1 MEYLVIKARRIA
13 KNSLLLFLAQ
23 AYSTLTLFI
32 YIPLLTRYLGQEN
45 YGRYNYAYAFVGLFQ
60 VLAFFGTHQ
69 ILIRETA
76 RDKEKAGLYFG
87 NLLIIKLVLTAITM
101 ALILFAANLRGFSP
115 EDRLIIYICA
125 AEMMIRIYA
134 NANVA
139 VFRAFQR
146 MEYEFLLLFIDRSV
160 ALIGI
165 LLVIYFRLGLIAVF
179 LAFLASAVMRG
190 IVSFSISLTKFVKPR
205 LELQFSL
212 WKYFLAAA
220 MPIGMSLGIR
230 RIYERQGTV
239 ILEGTRNIAEV
250 GLFAGALRIYQL
262 TNLAASSL
270 VGALFPIFSELATSS
285 AERLIKVYQT
295 GLKFLLLLSL
305 PICGVIIFWA
315 DDLTRVILGPEFVK
329 TSMALRIL
337 APAIILSFLGYL
349 SSSLLR
355 SADQQGKDTM
365 NWGLS
370 LMINL
375 LLNLLLTPRYGFTG
389 TALALLI
396 SEAIFSSLGLI
407 MATRYISPVSTR
419 EVFLGP
425 LACGLVS
432 GVIVLALQRFI
443 SPTSFI
449 AGAIVYLS
457 SIYVLGILN
466 EREKRLIREL
476 VVAAAPWRGSP

>member
-1 MEYLVIKARRIA
+1 MIKARRIA
-13 KNSLLLFLAQ
+13 KNSLVLFLAQ

-32 YIPLLTRYLGQEN
+32 YIPLLTRYLGREN
-45 YGRYNYAYAFVGLFQ
+45 YGRYSYAYAFVGLFQ
-60 VLAFFGTHQ
+60 VLAFLGTHQ

-76 RDKEKAGLYFG
+76 RDKEKASLYFG
-87 NLLIIKLVLTAITM
+87 NLLVIKLILTALTM
-101 ALILFAANLRGFSP
+101 ALILFAANLRGFTS

-139 VFRAFQR
+139 IYRAFQR
-146 MEYEFLLLFIDRSV
+146 MEYELLLVFIERSV

-165 LLVIYFRLGLIAVF
+165 LSVIYFRLGLVAIF
-179 LAFLASAVMRG
+179 LAFLASAAVDG

-205 LELQFSL
+205 LGLQLSL
-212 WKYFLAAA
+212 WKYFLAAGI
-220 MPIGMSLGIR
+220 PIGISLATQ

-239 ILEGTRNIAEV
+239 ILEGTRNLAEV
-250 GLFAGALRIYQL
+250 GLFAGALRMYQL
-262 TNLAASSL
+262 TNQTAFSLA
-270 VGALFPIFSELATSS
+270 GALFPVFSELAISS
-285 AERLIKVYQT
+285 GERLTRAYQT
-295 GLKFLLLLSL
+295 SLKFLLLLSL
-305 PICGVIIFWA
+305 PTCGFIMLWA
-315 DDLTRVILGPEFVK
+315 DDLARIILGPEFAK

-337 APAIILSFLGYL
+337 APAIIFSFPGYL
-349 SSSLLR
+349 SSFLLR
-355 SADQQGKDTM
+355 SADHQGKDTID
-365 NWGLS
+365 WGLS
-370 LMINL
+370 LVINL

-407 MATRYISPVSTR
+407 MVTRYVSPVSTR

-443 SPTSFI
+443 FPTSFI
-449 AGAIVYLS
+449 VGAIVYLS
-457 SIYVLGILN
+457 SIYLFDILN
-466 EREKRLIREL
+466 EREKRFIREL
-476 VVAAAPWRGSP
+476 VVAAVPRRGSP

>member
-1 MEYLVIKARRIA
+1 MEYLVIKTRRIA

-23 AYSTLTLFI
+23 AYSALTLFI

-60 VLAFFGTHQ
+60 VLAFLGTHQ

-87 NLLIIKLVLTAITM
+87 NVLVIKLILAAITM
-101 ALILFAANLRGFSP
+101 GLILFAANLREFTP
-115 EDRLIIYICA
+115 EDRLIVYICA

-134 NANVA
+134 NVNVSIY
-139 VFRAFQR
+139 RAFQR

-160 ALIGI
+160 ALIGV
-165 LLVIYFRLGLIAVF
+165 LFVIYFRLGLIAIF
-179 LAFLASAVMRG
+179 LAFLASAVTRG
-190 IVSFSISLTKFVKPR
+190 IASFTISLVKFVKPR
-205 LELQFSL
+205 FRLQLSL
-212 WKYFLAAA
+212 WKYFLAASI
-220 MPIGMSLGIR
+220 PIGISLAIQ

-239 ILEGTRNIAEV
+239 ILEGKRNIAEV
-250 GLFAGALRIYQL
+250 GLFGGALRIYQL
-262 TNLAASSL
+262 TNLAASSFI
-270 VGALFPIFSELATSS
+270 GALFPVFSELATSS
-285 AERLIKVYQT
+285 EGRLIKTYQT

-329 TSMALRIL
+329 TSVALRIL
-337 APAIILSFLGYL
+337 APAIIFSFLGYL

-370 LMINL
+370 LVMNL
-375 LLNLLLTPRYGFTG
+375 LLNLLLTPRYGFRG

-396 SEAIFSSLGLI
+396 SEAIFSSLSLI
-407 MATRYISPVSTR
+407 MVIRYISPISTR

-425 LACGLVS
+425 LVCGLVS
-432 GVIVLALQRFI
+432 GVIVLALQSLIF
-443 SPTSFI
+443 PTSFI
-449 AGAIVYLS
+449 VGGIVYLS
-457 SIYVLGILN
+457 SIYLLGILN
-466 EREKRLIREL
+466 EREKGFIREL
-476 VVAAAPWRGSP
+476 VVAAVPWRGSP